1 MRFLPIFFALVA
13 LPTAH
18 AENYCIALRGN
29 GELMPA
35 HWGSLARTV
44 ETYGVPRA
52 IAGGSSASITSF
64 LFESIQMN
72 PVIANTNDLDRT
84 VRTAYLIKS
93 MQGFTEYLIRTPKW
107 NALLSLI
114 KTFAT
119 ARNNDS
125 SYPLLSLWLREP
137 NAGLDPARL
146 ARLKEAL
153 NQVKAS
159 GIFAGPAVQNVF
171 AALTRAEQFPQPENF
186 IWLNTQI
193 RLLRETV
200 SLLGKFDAKNDPA
213 VLLRPGFID
222 FRALAWQFGSMA
234 HFYALRDSTPN
245 MPNRLDAHLDR
256 CAGRAIGKTW
266 AEYASTNPDCD
277 REFASLI
284 DEYYATTVIRRPRLL
299 DPVGGFFP
307 TLITTAIAQGES
319 AARLRNLKRAFESS
333 LSPEQ
338 GARIGDSMEL
348 FPAQIRFGYWGTP
361 HLLNNVLFTLRNP
374 LFDWVQTDKTQR
386 FETLGP
392 ASWEVA
398 LTLSPAE
405 PGLSS
410 FQELGDGS
418 VSLGGW
424 ADLHPTLVLKAAGCE
439 NVVYITRRGGDSPFS
454 QGIAKRIFQMDYIP
468 WERLDPY
475 NAASSIMNER
485 GDPLDLRSDW
495 SRMYNLANPMSSFAK
510 SISEASSVVCTNW
523 NAFDARTQW
532 EDLIADSY
540 QSPIFEQRPF
550 GRVGLSNTSFIQ
562 AKDNTWNPANGSY
575 RFAGCIPLPIR
586 P

>member
-18 AENYCIALRGN
+18 AGNYCIALRGN

-72 PVIANTNDLDRT
+72 PVIANTNELDRSI
-84 VRTAYLIKS
+84 RTAYLIKS
-93 MQGFTEYLIRTPKW
+93 MQGFSEYLIRTPKW
-107 NALLSLI
+107 NALLTLI
-114 KTFAT
+114 KSFAT
-119 ARNNDS
+119 SRHIDS
-125 SYPLLSLWLREP
+125 SYPLLSMWLREQ
-137 NAGLDPARL
+137 NSGLDPARL
-146 ARLKEAL
+146 ARLKDAL
-153 NQVKAS
+153 IQVKAS

-171 AALTRAEQFPQPENF
+171 TALARAEQFPEPENF

-222 FRALAWQFGSMA
+222 FRALAWQFSNMA
-234 HFYALRDSTPN
+234 QFYALRDSSPA
-245 MPNRLDAHLDR
+245 MPIRLDAHLDR
-256 CAGRAIGKTW
+256 CAGRAIGKNW
-266 AEYASTNPDCD
+266 VEFARTNPDCE
-277 REFASLI
+277 REFATLI
-284 DEYYATTVIRRPRLL
+284 DEYYATTVVRRPRLL

-319 AARLRNLKRAFESS
+319 AVRLRNLKRAFEFA
-333 LSPEQ
+333 LQPEQ
-338 GARIGDSMEL
+338 KARIGDSMDL
-348 FPAQIRFGYWGTP
+348 IPAQIRFGYWGTP
-361 HLLNNVLFTLRNP
+361 QLLTNIQFTLRNP
-374 LFDWVQTDKTQR
+374 IFDWIQTDKTQR
-386 FETLGP
+386 FENLGQT
-392 ASWEVA
+392 SWEQA

-410 FQELGDGS
+410 FQELGDGA

-424 ADLHPTLVLKAAGCE
+424 ADLHPTLVLRAAGCE

-454 QGIAKRIFQMDYIP
+454 QGIAKRIFRMDYIP

-475 NAASSIMNER
+475 NPVSSVMNNR

-510 SISEASSVVCTNW
+510 SISEASSVVCTDW
-523 NAFDARTQW
+523 NSFDARTQW
-532 EDLIADSY
+532 EELIADSY
-540 QSPIFEQRPF
+540 QSPIFEQRPRPF
-550 GRVGLSNTSFIQ
+550 ICLIYQGANLDVYLPGRFLTVH
-562 AKDNTWNPANGSY
+562 A
-575 RFAGCIPLPIR
+575 LPE
-586 P
+586 